1 MGFPRTGYTK
11 INKSHTFRKLPQEG
25 LCQYC
30 QVLAFAKNKILK
42 SPTNA

>member
-1 MGFPRTGYTK
+1 MGFPRTSYTK
-11 INKSHTFRKLPQEG
+11 INKPHTFRKLSQER

-30 QVLAFAKNKILK
+30 QVLGFAKNKILK